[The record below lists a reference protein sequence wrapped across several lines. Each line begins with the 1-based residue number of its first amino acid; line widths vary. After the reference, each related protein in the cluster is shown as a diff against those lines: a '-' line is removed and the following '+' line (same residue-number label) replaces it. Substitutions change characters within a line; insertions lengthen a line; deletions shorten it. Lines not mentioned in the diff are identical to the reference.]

1 MLAFC
6 SLNPIIWVQILSF
19 AAFLMTDANSFT
31 PLSQPRVM
39 PCIVYVLNDLF
50 VEQNVLQFASLSG
63 RVTTLSSVTASG
75 SSSVV
80 FLLRA
85 SSENADFR
93 QSAPPGTPP
102 IKDTKGSVASRTVVK
117 DCENPK
123 EHPPVCH
130 PQEYTPPFFLLT
142 TSCEPIVAFEEHP
155 QNCTR
160 HIR

>member
-80 FLLRA
+80 FLLGA
-85 SSENADFR
+85 SFR

-102 IKDTKGSVASRTVVK
+102 TKDTKGSVASRTVVK
-117 DCENPK
+117 DSENPK
-123 EHPPVCH
+123 EHPSVCH

-142 TSCEPIVAFEEHP
+142 TSCEPTVAFEEHP
-155 QNCTR
+155 QNSTR
-160 HIR
+160 FIP